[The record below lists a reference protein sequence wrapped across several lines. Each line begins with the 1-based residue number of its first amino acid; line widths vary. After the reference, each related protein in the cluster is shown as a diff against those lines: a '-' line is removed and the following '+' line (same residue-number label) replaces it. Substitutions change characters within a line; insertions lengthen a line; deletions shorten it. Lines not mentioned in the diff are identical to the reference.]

1 MRGPGR
7 DCPRG
12 HPRWLGRQ
20 DSDLRDAGV
29 KDPCLTTWLRP
40 IVTKKKDQAKRAAL
54 YHLIL
59 LFNLGW
65 IERFELSA
73 SRATIWRANQL
84 RYTHHILVR

>member
-7 DCPRG
+7 DYPRG

-40 IVTKKKDQAKRAAL
+40 NINKKGSTWPKESAL
-54 YHLIL
+54 YHLVLPFSVGVDREIRTL
-59 LFNLGW
+59 DLQSHNLA
-65 IERFELSA
+65 R
-73 SRATIWRANQL
+73 
-84 RYTHHILVR
+84 